1 MTESLAESAV
11 DSSVRTT
18 RLIVQTPIAV
28 IVDRPVRGLTAEDG
42 SGRFGV
48 RPGCEPLLAALVP
61 SLLTYR
67 DEQGAESILVIGH
80 GVLEAQR
87 SEVRVAVREAIVCHS
102 LAMVCDEVQQN
113 VRIRREG
120 EAAMHEVFGKMYRNL
135 LKGLADEERL
145 A

>member
-1 MTESLAESAV
+1 MSESSA
-11 DSSVRTT
+11 RKT
-18 RLIVQTPIAV
+18 RLIVRTPVGV
-28 IVDRPVRGLTAEDG
+28 IVDRQVRGLTAEDG

-61 SLLTYR
+61 GLLTYR
-67 DEQGAESILVIGH
+67 DEQGAESILVVGH

-102 LAMVCDEVQQN
+102 LAIVCDEVQRN

-120 EAAMHEVFGKMYRNL
+120 EAAMHELFGKMYQKL
-135 LKGLADEERL
+135 LKGLVDEERL